1 MTDIFLPRGSS
12 EKRDVGRHC
21 DIYLTNCASFWI
33 TTERNGTK
41 SLSDK
46 KVTWIIF
53 LIERN
58 QCFVY

>member
-1 MTDIFLPRGSS
+1 MRRETSDIT
-12 EKRDVGRHC
+12 

-33 TTERNGTK
+33 TTERNGNK
-41 SLSDK
+41 SLADK